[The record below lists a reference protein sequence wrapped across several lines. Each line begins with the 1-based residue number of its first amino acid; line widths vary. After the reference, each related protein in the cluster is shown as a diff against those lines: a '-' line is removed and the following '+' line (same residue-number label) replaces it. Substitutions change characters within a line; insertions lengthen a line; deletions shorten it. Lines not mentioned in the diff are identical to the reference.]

1 MSKNSSLKPEIKSL
15 QNLVLEMASQR
26 SLEVLLDMIV
36 HRLAEQP
43 DVALARIWLLGP
55 GDLCPICR
63 IREECPDN
71 SVCLHLSAT
80 KGTSLVGRDE
90 EWSRTDGQLRRLP
103 IGGYRVGRIALTK
116 APLEISDMSKGPPIP
131 HAVPGSFETEKIV
144 GFSGQPLLYKD
155 ELVGVIALFTRAR
168 PMPERFTWLRM
179 IADHAAIA
187 VANARAFQ
195 EIEQLK
201 SQLEMENAYLQE
213 ELSEVQDWGEIVGQS
228 HALKKVLSQIELVA
242 PTDANVLIL
251 GESGTGKEL
260 VARAI
265 HQKSARK
272 DHPMVKVNC
281 ASIPRDLYE
290 SEFFGHVKGAFT
302 GAIKERAG
310 RFDVADMGTLF
321 LDEVGEI
328 PLDLQSKLLRVLQEG
343 RFEPV
348 GSENTRKVDVRIIA
362 ATNRDLRRQVEIRQ
376 FRQDLYYRLNVF
388 PVEVAPLRERKEDIP
403 FLASHFIDMFTKAMN
418 RPRLHLSQANL
429 LALQA
434 YDWPGNVR
442 ELQNAIERAVILAR
456 SNKLTFNLPLD
467 NGAQS
472 SFSKNRIWGNDDPD
486 AHILTEQE
494 VRHLERENTKTALES
509 CNWKI
514 YGRGGAAELL
524 GVKPTTLSTRISKMR
539 LQRPARIR

>member
-1 MSKNSSLKPEIKSL
+1 MSNVSSLKPEIKSL
-15 QNLVLEMASQR
+15 QDLVLEMASQR
-26 SLEVLLDMIV
+26 SLDVLLDVIV
-36 HRLAEQP
+36 NRLAEQP

-55 GDLCPICR
+55 GDLCSICR
-63 IREECPDN
+63 IRKECPDH

-90 EWSRTDGQLRRLP
+90 EWSRTDGQLSRLP

-116 APLEISDMSKGPPIP
+116 APLEIPDMAKGPPIP
-131 HAVPGSFETEKIV
+131 HAVPGSFEIEKIV

-155 ELVGVIALFTRAR
+155 ELVGVIALFTRAK

-228 HALKKVLSQIELVA
+228 HALRKVLSQIELVA

-265 HQKSARK
+265 HQNSARK
-272 DHPMVKVNC
+272 DRPMIKVNC

-302 GAIKERAG
+302 GAIKDRAG
-310 RFDVADMGTLF
+310 RFDVADKGTLF

-348 GSENTRKVDVRIIA
+348 GSEITCKVDVRIIA
-362 ATNRDLRRQVEIRQ
+362 ATNRDLRRQVETRR

-388 PVEVAPLRERKEDIP
+388 PVEVAPLRDRKEDIP
-403 FLASHFIDMFTKAMN
+403 LLASHFFNIFKKAMN
-418 RPRLHLSQANL
+418 RPQLRLSQANL

-456 SNKLTFNLPLD
+456 SNKLTFTLPGD
-467 NGAQS
+467 GGEQNGLPA
-472 SFSKNRIWGNDDPD
+472 NGIWGTDGPADRVLSELD
-486 AHILTEQE
+486 IRQ
-494 VRHLERENTKTALES
+494 LERENTRAALES
-509 CNWKI
+509 CGWKI
-514 YGRGGAAELL
+514 YGRGGASEML
-524 GVKPTTLSTRISKMR
+524 GLKPTTLATRIKKMG
-539 LQRPARIR
+539 LQRPDKRQ